1 MTDTPKERNM
11 VVSSKNIQNKPVDTG
26 HRYNSN
32 VENDT
37 GTDQRALSLR
47 NLA

>member
-11 VVSSKNIQNKPVDTG
+11 VVSSKNKPVDTG